1 MKIKLLPILL
11 LGIFCSTNA
20 QVGINTNSPLGSF
33 HIDGAK
39 DNSASPTLAQQAND
53 MVVTT
58 AGDVGIGTT
67 TVDASAK
74 LQINT
79 TNKGLLIPRVNLTSP
94 NDGTT
99 IATPAKGLIVYNTNI
114 TPNMGE
120 GFYTNLGTAAA
131 PLWVTYQQYDKTAW
145 KFENFYDSVASAPVD
160 QAVTAGTTINNLGL
174 GLSITV
180 TIPAFSEAKLVTTYS
195 VPLGTT
201 SSNNN
206 LSGYY
211 GIRFLKNGT
220 ELPTGSRKSTLFS
233 SPSNASP
240 SSRMISISA
249 TVGDTVINNTAT
261 PVTVTYTLNGY
272 LEPTVGTDTIRFNMW
287 STTDPNYNW
296 GRGYMSLQMY
306 TKTTL

>member
-1 MKIKLLPILL
+1 MKIKLLPVIL

-20 QVGINTNSPLGSF
+20 QVGINTNSPLGAL

-39 DNSASPTLAQQAND
+39 DNSASPTIPQQAND

-67 TVDASAK
+67 SLDSSAK

-79 TNKGLLIPRVNLTSP
+79 TNKGLLIPRVTLTAP

-99 IATPAKGLIVYNTNI
+99 ISSPAKGLIVYNTNI
-114 TPNMGE
+114 TTNMGE
-120 GFYTNLGTAAA
+120 GFYTNLGTSAA

-145 KFENFYDSVASAPVD
+145 KFENFYDSVASAPID

-180 TIPAFSEAKLVTTYS
+180 TIPAFSQAKLVTTYS

-233 SPSNASP
+233 SPSGSSP

-249 TVGDTVINNTAT
+249 TVGDTVINNTAAS
-261 PVTVTYTLNGY
+261 VNVTYTLNGY

-287 STTDPNYNW
+287 STTDPNFNW
-296 GRGYMSLQMY
+296 GRGYMSVQMY

>member
-39 DNSASPTLAQQAND
+39 DNSASPTPAQQAND

-99 IATPAKGLIVYNTNI
+99 LLLRQKDLL
-114 TPNMGE
+114 
-120 GFYTNLGTAAA
+120 F
-131 PLWVTYQQYDKTAW
+131 
-145 KFENFYDSVASAPVD
+145 
-160 QAVTAGTTINNLGL
+160 
-174 GLSITV
+174 
-180 TIPAFSEAKLVTTYS
+180 TIPILPPTWAKVFI
-195 VPLGTT
+195 P
-201 SSNNN
+201 
-206 LSGYY
+206 
-211 GIRFLKNGT
+211 I
-220 ELPTGSRKSTLFS
+220 
-233 SPSNASP
+233 
-240 SSRMISISA
+240 
-249 TVGDTVINNTAT
+249 
-261 PVTVTYTLNGY
+261 
-272 LEPTVGTDTIRFNMW
+272 
-287 STTDPNYNW
+287 
-296 GRGYMSLQMY
+296 
-306 TKTTL
+306 